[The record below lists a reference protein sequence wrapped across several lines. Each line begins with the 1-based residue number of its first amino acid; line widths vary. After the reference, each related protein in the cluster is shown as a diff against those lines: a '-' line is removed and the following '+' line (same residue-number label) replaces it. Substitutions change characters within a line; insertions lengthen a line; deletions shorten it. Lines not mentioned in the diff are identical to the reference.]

1 MEVFWNNHNPYNIN
15 GYKDMQYQSLL
26 LYRNEDQAEA
36 FRRMKSRMEDAKG
49 ILDTELAPFKAF
61 YPAES
66 RHQKYYLKRFPDAV
80 EKLKSLYSSE
90 EELERST
97 LAARLNG
104 VAKGFLNLERLQQEM
119 LGWPLA
125 ENELKEMLSL
135 IRQIRW

>member
-1 MEVFWNNHNPYNIN
+1 
-15 GYKDMQYQSLL
+15 
-26 LYRNEDQAEA
+26 
-36 FRRMKSRMEDAKG
+36 MKSRMEDAKG